1 MYLRLKEILKEKGIT
16 SKWLANEIGMSE
28 TQMSKIITG
37 ASQPRFETL
46 GQIARILDINFK
58 DLFKNIGYRKETKD
72 QIIDQIQDNLDKLR
86 QLGFDILD

>member
-86 QLGFDILD
+86 QLGF